1 MRSARRNVEKI
12 NYALFL
18 PIFLLLLISVWVQYQ
33 AAVLDGNPVKSIV
46 IKQLIF
52 AIGMLCILFGSSLI
66 PFRLFIKYAYWLYG
80 LSLVPMMLLQ
90 FFYDPTMYQLTGTKR
105 WLHLGPITWQPSEL
119 VKITFVLAVVLL
131 TITLRQEKV
140 RYTLK
145 EDLIYMAKI
154 LLLALPTF
162 LLMFLQRDF
171 GTSIVF
177 IWALMAI
184 FVIAGVDW
192 RILLTGFLGVAL
204 AASALLLFVFTK
216 WGQEILYTL
225 HFKEYQLDRVRA
237 WIDPF
242 AYKDTIAYQQVRSML
257 ATSSGGVFGQS
268 LDAQSIYVPVRESDM
283 VFTVVAERFG
293 YLGSCVVLFTYFYLF
308 YQMIMTGLKTNQR
321 ASLYYCVGFIF
332 ILLFQVFENIGAA
345 IGILPLTGIPLP
357 FLSQG
362 GTSLL
367 TIGLGLGIILG
378 MKPKQNN

>member
-1 MRSARRNVEKI
+1 MSRIQQRRETI

-18 PIFLLLLISVWVQYQ
+18 PIFLLLLVSVWVQYQ
-33 AAVLDGNPVKSIV
+33 AAVLDGNPVRTIV

-52 AIGMLCILFGSSLI
+52 AFGMLVILFCASLI
-66 PFRLFIKYAYWLYG
+66 PFRYWIKYAYLVYG
-80 LSLVPMMLLQ
+80 LSLIPMVLLQ
-90 FFYDPTMYQLTGTKR
+90 VFYDPTMYQLTGTKR

-131 TITLRQEKV
+131 TITIRQEKT
-140 RYTLK
+140 RYTIK
-145 EDLIYMAKI
+145 EDLLFMIKI
-154 LLLALPTF
+154 FLLSLPTF
-162 LLMFLQRDF
+162 ILMLLQRDF

-177 IWALMAI
+177 VWALMAI
-184 FVIAGVDW
+184 FVISGVDW
-192 RILLTGFLGVAL
+192 RILLTGFLLVST
-204 AASALLLFVFTK
+204 AAGALLLFVFTK
-216 WGQEILYTL
+216 WGQEILYQL

-257 ATSSGGVFGQS
+257 ATSSGGVFGQT
-268 LDAQSIYVPVRESDM
+268 LDTQSIYVPVRESDM

-293 YLGSCVVLFTYFYLF
+293 YLGSCTVLFTYFYLF

-332 ILLFQVFENIGAA
+332 IMLFQVFENIGAA

-378 MKPKQNN
+378 MKPQSIN